1 MKITKT
7 DLRKIIEEEL
17 SSSLKEGLGSA
28 LKQTASDIKRRMK
41 GGDVAKEVGALS
53 PRERGVQQLLQQ
65 MLTAMAE
72 PGEQAN
78 QMVMSL
84 LQKALDKMGG
94 APSEVLPGAEAGG
107 PPEAT
112 TRVGGEQA
120 EFAKQRGREAMKGP
134 SGFARKAESLDED
147 ALVAEIIK
155 RLGGE

>member
-17 SSSLKEGLGSA
+17 GSSLKEGLGGA

-41 GGDVAKEVGALS
+41 GGDVAKEVGALTA
-53 PRERGVQQLLQQ
+53 RERGVQQLLQQ
-65 MLTAMAE
+65 MLTTMSQS
-72 PGEQAN
+72 GEQAD
-78 QMVMSL
+78 QAVMTL
-84 LQKALDKMGG
+84 LQRALDKMGG

-120 EFAKQRGREAMKGP
+120 AAAGERGRAAMKYRGVN
-134 SGFARKAESLDED
+134 ESLDED

>member
-17 SSSLKEGLGSA
+17 SSSLKEAGEA
-28 LKQTASDIKRRMK
+28 TASDIKRSMRDP
-41 GGDVAKEVGALS
+41 GAAKEVGALS
-53 PRERGVQQLLQQ
+53 ARERGVQELLQQ
-65 MLTAMAE
+65 MLTAMAQ

-94 APSEVLPGAEAGG
+94 APSEVLPGADAGG

-120 EFAKQRGREAMKGP
+120 AAAGERGRAAMKYRGVN
-134 SGFARKAESLDED
+134 ESLDED

>member
-94 APSEVLPGAEAGG
+94 SEVMPSAAEGG

>member
-17 SSSLKEGLGSA
+17 GSSLKEA
-28 LKQTASDIKRRMK
+28 DVATASDIKRSMREP
-41 GGDVAKEVGALS
+41 GAAKEVGALS
-53 PRERGVQQLLQQ
+53 ARERGVQQLLQQ
-65 MLTAMAE
+65 MLTAMAQ

-78 QMVMSL
+78 QMVMGL

-94 APSEVLPGAEAGG
+94 APSEVLPGEHGPGTGRGQKASRYGGTAGSG
-107 PPEAT
+107 MGAP
-112 TRVGGEQA
+112 GGISV
-120 EFAKQRGREAMKGP
+120 KGVT
-134 SGFARKAESLDED
+134 SESLDED

>member
-17 SSSLKEGLGSA
+17 GSSLKEA
-28 LKQTASDIKRRMK
+28 DAATASDIKRSMREP
-41 GGDVAKEVGALS
+41 GAAKEVGALS
-53 PRERGVQQLLQQ
+53 ARERGVQQLLQQ
-65 MLTAMAE
+65 MLTAMAQ

-78 QMVMSL
+78 QMVMGL

-94 APSEVLPGAEAGG
+94 APSEVLPGADAGG

-112 TRVGGEQA
+112 TRFGGEQA
-120 EFAKQRGREAMKGP
+120 AAAGERGRAAMKYKP
-134 SGFARKAESLDED
+134 MEESLDED

>member
-17 SSSLKEGLGSA
+17 GSSLKEA
-28 LKQTASDIKRRMK
+28 DIATASDLRRSMR
-41 GGDVAKEVGALS
+41 DPSAAKEVGALS

-84 LQKALDKMGG
+84 LQKALDQMGG
-94 APSEVLPGAEAGG
+94 APSEVLPGADAGG

-120 EFAKQRGREAMKGP
+120 AAAGERGRAAMKHKP
-134 SGFARKAESLDED
+134 VEESLDED